1 MISQL
6 FHDLKNLSP
15 IAEVTIINLWWYVIT
30 LSQKNQAADSFI
42 LLQISQVR
50 LMFEYVGDITGFL
63 PDAITPIYCVAVKKG
78 KSEIL
83 SVKYFYFLKKM
94 FSIVQ
99 KETIPH
105 GHNLHWV
112 RI

>member
-1 MISQL
+1 M
-6 FHDLKNLSP
+6 LSP
-15 IAEVTIINLWWYVIT
+15 
-30 LSQKNQAADSFI
+30 KNQAVDTWT
-42 LLQISQVR
+42 LLQVSQNWLIAV
-50 LMFEYVGDITGFL
+50 VGDVTGF
-63 PDAITPIYCVAVKKG
+63 TPTSQTTTYCVAVKKG

>member
-1 MISQL
+1 LNVIADIADLADRYMLEISKVSHQPP
-6 FHDLKNLSP
+6 K
-15 IAEVTIINLWWYVIT
+15 TT
-30 LSQKNQAADSFI
+30 
-42 LLQISQVR
+42 
-50 LMFEYVGDITGFL
+50 T
-63 PDAITPIYCVAVKKG
+63 YCVAVKKG

-99 KETIPH
+99 KETTPH

>member
-1 MISQL
+1 LQVSQNWL
-6 FHDLKNLSP
+6 
-15 IAEVTIINLWWYVIT
+15 IAV
-30 LSQKNQAADSFI
+30 
-42 LLQISQVR
+42 
-50 LMFEYVGDITGFL
+50 VGDVTGF
-63 PDAITPIYCVAVKKG
+63 TPTSQTTTYCVAVKKG